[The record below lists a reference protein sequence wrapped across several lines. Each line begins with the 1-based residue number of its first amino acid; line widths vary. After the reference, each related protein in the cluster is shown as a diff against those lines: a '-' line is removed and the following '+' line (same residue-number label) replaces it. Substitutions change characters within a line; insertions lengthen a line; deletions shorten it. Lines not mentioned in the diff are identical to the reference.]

1 MKFPVYID
9 NLATTP
15 VDPRVVDAMMPFLH
29 DKFGNVGSAHY
40 CGRDVLGPVAEA
52 RGSVAR
58 LLGAKAD
65 EIVFTSGATE
75 SDNLA
80 IKGAASANYRKG
92 RHIITG
98 ATEHKAVLDS
108 CEYLEKLGFEITILP
123 VDEFGRITP
132 EQVSSAIR
140 HGKEG
145 TKDKTILVSLMAAN
159 NEIGTLHPIKEISRV
174 TREHDVL
181 FHVDAAQMVSK
192 LPFDV
197 KDVDV
202 DLVSISAH
210 KMYGPKGIGALYVKK
225 DGKEVPLD
233 SQMHGGGQEGG
244 LRSGTLAVPMVVA
257 IGKAAELAWQ
267 ELDEERV
274 KLTALRSQLWNGLSA
289 SIDGL
294 VINGHPTDR
303 MPGNLSVTFPGVDAE
318 MLVLRSKNIC
328 FSATSA
334 CSSQSTQA
342 SHVLKAIGKTDKES
356 AATLRFGLGRF
367 NNASEMDY
375 VIEWLTD
382 QMKK

>member
-1 MKFPVYID
+1 M
-9 NLATTP
+9 
-15 VDPRVVDAMMPFLH
+15 
-29 DKFGNVGSAHY
+29 
-40 CGRDVLGPVAEA
+40 
-52 RGSVAR
+52 
-58 LLGAKAD
+58 
-65 EIVFTSGATE
+65 
-75 SDNLA
+75 A

-181 FHVDAAQMVSK
+181 FHVDGAQMVSK

-225 DGKEVPLD
+225 DGKQVPLD

-274 KLTALRSQLWNGLSA
+274 KLTALRNQLWNGLSA

-342 SHVLKAIGKTDKES
+342 SHVLKAIGKTDRES

-375 VIEWLTD
+375 VIEWLTG